1 MTTRAQIVLAA
12 VLRILRPLVR
22 WLVRNGVRHQE
33 LTAGL
38 KPVFLEVA
46 RAELLAGGRA
56 ATDSAVSLLS
66 GVHRRDV
73 RQLTRAE
80 PAVTEGPPRP
90 AGGVIGEAVGRWM
103 SEPEWLDAEGHP
115 RVLPRNGDQGFDG
128 LVGAISRDV
137 RPRAVLEEMV
147 RLGVVEE
154 ADGGVRLRTDG
165 FAPRSGLDDMA
176 ALASWN
182 LHDHAAAAVA
192 NLEGDANFL
201 EQALYVDELT
211 VEGQER
217 VRQAVQQA
225 WRQAVRTVM
234 REARATYEHDQAHAA
249 PEQRTQRARF
259 GVYFFSQR
267 SDES

>member
-1 MTTRAQIVLAA
+1 MSTRAQVVLAA
-12 VLRILRPLVR
+12 VLRVARPLVR
-22 WLVRNGVRHQE
+22 WMLRNGVRHQE
-33 LTAGL
+33 FSAGL

-46 RAELLAGGRA
+46 REELQAAGRA

-80 PAVTEGPPRP
+80 PAPAEAAPRP

-103 SEPEWLDAEGHP
+103 SEPEWLDPEGRP
-115 RVLPRNGDQGFDG
+115 RVLPRAGEQGFDG
-128 LVGAISRDV
+128 LVSAISRDV

-154 ADGGVRLRTDG
+154 GAEGVSLRTDG
-165 FAPRSGLDDMA
+165 FAPRSGLDEMA
-176 ALASWN
+176 ALAAWN

-192 NLEGDANFL
+192 NIEQGANFL
-201 EQALYVDELT
+201 EQALHVDELT
-211 VEGQER
+211 PEGEAR

-225 WRQAVRTVM
+225 WRQAVRTAM
-234 REARATYEHDQAHAA
+234 REARAAYDHDQANAP

-259 GVYFFSQR
+259 GVYFYSQR
-267 SDES
+267 SDEP